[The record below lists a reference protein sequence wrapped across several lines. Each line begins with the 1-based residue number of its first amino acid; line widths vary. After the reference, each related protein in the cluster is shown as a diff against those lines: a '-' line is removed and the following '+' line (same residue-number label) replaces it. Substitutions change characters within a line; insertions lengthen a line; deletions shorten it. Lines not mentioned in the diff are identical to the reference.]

1 MTAVSIFIAAVTVLH
16 ILGYIGLVYW
26 TTHIKAGGDA
36 KEGEI
41 IDHTW
46 DGDLKEMNNP
56 MPGWW
61 LSLFYLMIAFAIAYL
76 FLYPGV
82 YKGSKGW
89 TQLGQYQQES
99 RKIDSRSAEYFRH
112 YAGKSVEEL
121 AKDPDALA
129 TGRRIFLQNCAVC
142 HASDAGGSPGSYP
155 NLTDKD
161 WIWGG
166 TPENI
171 INTITNGHTGAMPP
185 GGALIAVTPGQPPS
199 AEDQEKLDDVSNY
212 VLSLGGYPHDQ
223 ARADKGKALYSTS
236 CIACHGP
243 DGKGNPVIGG
253 INLADQTWLYAD
265 DPEDPAAL
273 KAFIEHQIQQ
283 PRNNVMPAWK
293 DTLGDAK
300 IKVVA
305 AYVYSLSQ
313 DEEEAA
319 EEKAAEPAAE
329 TAAPAT
335 AESATTSEAEK
346 PATEATA
353 LAAETATAEAAT
365 SEVEKTAAEA
375 TAPAAE
381 TAAPA
386 PTEAAA
392 TSEAANPAAEAPT
405 PAAETA
411 TPAPAEAA
419 ATSEAEKPA
428 AEATAP
434 AAETAAP
441 APTEAAATS
450 EAANPAAEAPTPA
463 AETATPAPAEAAATS
478 EAEKPAAEA
487 TAPAAETA
495 APAPTEAA
503 ATSEAANPA
512 AEAPAPTAETAAPA
526 PAEPAAT
533 SEAEKPAAEAP
544 AP

>member
-36 KEGEI
+36 KEGEV

-89 TQLGQYQQES
+89 TQLTQYQQES
-99 RKIDSRSAEYFRH
+99 RRVDARSAEYFRH
-112 YAGKSVEEL
+112 YAGKSVEDL

-142 HASDAGGSPGSYP
+142 HATDAGGTPGNYP

-166 TPENI
+166 TLESI
-171 INTITNGHTGAMPP
+171 INTITNGHTGAMPA
-185 GGALIAVTPGQPPS
+185 GGALIAVAPGQAPS
-199 AEDQEKLDDVSNY
+199 AEDQEKLEDVSNY
-212 VLSLGGYPHDQ
+212 ILSLGGYEHDKTL
-223 ARADKGKALYSTS
+223 AEKGKELYSTS
-236 CIACHGP
+236 CVACHGP

-265 DPEDPAAL
+265 DPEDTAAL
-273 KAFIEHQIQQ
+273 KAFIQQQIQK

-293 DTLGDAK
+293 DILGEAK

-313 DEEEAA
+313 DEAA
-319 EEKAAEPAAE
+319 DNNTGE
-329 TAAPAT
+329 
-335 AESATTSEAEK
+335 
-346 PATEATA
+346 
-353 LAAETATAEAAT
+353 
-365 SEVEKTAAEA
+365 EKTAAEA
-375 TAPAAE
+375 TAPAATE
-381 TAAPA
+381 TTAEPAA
-386 PTEAAA
+386 T
-392 TSEAANPAAEAPT
+392 TSEAEKTAAEASA
-405 PAAETA
+405 PAATET
-411 TPAPAEAA
+411 TAPVAEPAA
-419 ATSEAEKPA
+419 ATSEAE
-428 AEATAP
+428 ATAP
-434 AAETAAP
+434 TV
-441 APTEAAATS
+441 
-450 EAANPAAEAPTPA
+450 EAP
-463 AETATPAPAEAAATS
+463 ATPATES
-478 EAEKPAAEA
+478 EKPA
-487 TAPAAETA
+487 
-495 APAPTEAA
+495 
-503 ATSEAANPA
+503 S
-512 AEAPAPTAETAAPA
+512 
-526 PAEPAAT
+526 EPAAQ
-533 SEAEKPAAEAP
+533 
-544 AP
+544 

>member
-1 MTAVSIFIAAVTVLH
+1 MTAVSIFIAAVTILH

-36 KEGEI
+36 KEGEV

-89 TQLGQYQQES
+89 TQLTQYQQES
-99 RKIDSRSAEYFRH
+99 RRVDARSAEYFRH
-112 YAGKSVEEL
+112 YAGKSVEDL
-121 AKDPDALA
+121 AKDTDALA
-129 TGRRIFLQNCAVC
+129 IGRRIFLQNCAVC
-142 HASDAGGSPGSYP
+142 HATDAGGTPGNYP

-171 INTITNGHTGAMPP
+171 INTITNGHTGAMPA
-185 GGALIAVTPGQPPS
+185 GGALISVTPGQAPS
-199 AEDQEKLDDVSNY
+199 AEDQEKLENISNY
-212 VLSLGGYPHDQ
+212 ILSLGGYPHDQ
-223 ARADKGKALYSTS
+223 ARADKGKALYGTS

-293 DTLGDAK
+293 DILGEAK

-313 DEEEAA
+313 DESEVDNSAG
-319 EEKAAEPAAE
+319 EEKTATPAA
-329 TAAPAT
+329 AG
-335 AESATTSEAEK
+335 EAEK
-346 PATEATA
+346 PAAETTATVA
-353 LAAETATAEAAT
+353 ETTATTSAAEK
-365 SEVEKTAAEA
+365 SAAEA
-375 TAPAAE
+375 TA
-381 TAAPA
+381 T
-386 PTEAAA
+386 
-392 TSEAANPAAEAPT
+392 AAEA
-405 PAAETA
+405 A
-411 TPAPAEAA
+411 TNSA
-419 ATSEAEKPA
+419 AEKPA
-428 AEATAP
+428 AEATA
-434 AAETAAP
+434 T
-441 APTEAAATS
+441 
-450 EAANPAAEAPTPA
+450 AAEA
-463 AETATPAPAEAAATS
+463 TATTS
-478 EAEKPAAEA
+478 AAEKPAAETTATAAEAVSSAAESVQPASETAKPAEAATPASSEAA
-487 TAPAAETA
+487 TAP
-495 APAPTEAA
+495 
-503 ATSEAANPA
+503 
-512 AEAPAPTAETAAPA
+512 
-526 PAEPAAT
+526 
-533 SEAEKPAAEAP
+533 
-544 AP
+544 

>member
-1 MTAVSIFIAAVTVLH
+1 MTAVSIFIAAVTILH

-89 TQLGQYQQES
+89 TQLTQYQQES
-99 RKIDSRSAEYFRH
+99 RRVDARSAEYFRH
-112 YAGKSVEEL
+112 YAGKSVEDL

-142 HASDAGGSPGSYP
+142 HATDAGGTPGNYP

-171 INTITNGHTGAMPP
+171 INTITNGHTGAMPA
-185 GGALIAVTPGQPPS
+185 GGALIAVAPGQAPS
-199 AEDQEKLDDVSNY
+199 AEDQEKLEDVSNY
-212 VLSLGGYPHDQ
+212 ILSLGGYEHDKTL
-223 ARADKGKALYSTS
+223 AEKGKELYSTS
-236 CIACHGP
+236 CVACHGP

-265 DPEDPAAL
+265 DPEDTAAL
-273 KAFIEHQIQQ
+273 KAFIQQQIQK

-293 DTLGDAK
+293 DILGEAK

-313 DEEEAA
+313 DEAA
-319 EEKAAEPAAE
+319 DNNTGE
-329 TAAPAT
+329 
-335 AESATTSEAEK
+335 
-346 PATEATA
+346 
-353 LAAETATAEAAT
+353 
-365 SEVEKTAAEA
+365 EKTAAEA
-375 TAPAAE
+375 TAPAATE
-381 TAAPA
+381 TTAPV
-386 PTEAAA
+386 
-392 TSEAANPAAEAPT
+392 AEP
-405 PAAETA
+405 
-411 TPAPAEAA
+411 AA
-419 ATSEAEKPA
+419 ATSEAE
-428 AEATAP
+428 ATAP
-434 AAETAAP
+434 TV
-441 APTEAAATS
+441 
-450 EAANPAAEAPTPA
+450 EAP
-463 AETATPAPAEAAATS
+463 ATPATES
-478 EAEKPAAEA
+478 EKPA
-487 TAPAAETA
+487 
-495 APAPTEAA
+495 
-503 ATSEAANPA
+503 S
-512 AEAPAPTAETAAPA
+512 
-526 PAEPAAT
+526 EPAAQ
-533 SEAEKPAAEAP
+533 
-544 AP
+544 

>member
-223 ARADKGKALYSTS
+223 ARADKGKEFYSTS

-283 PRNNVMPAWK
+283 PRNNVMPTWK

-319 EEKAAEPAAE
+319 EEKAAEPATEATAPASE

-335 AESATTSEAEK
+335 AE
-346 PATEATA
+346 
-353 LAAETATAEAAT
+353 AAT
-365 SEVEKTAAEA
+365 
-375 TAPAAE
+375 
-381 TAAPA
+381 
-386 PTEAAA
+386 
-392 TSEAANPAAEAPT
+392 
-405 PAAETA
+405 
-411 TPAPAEAA
+411 
-419 ATSEAEKPA
+419 TSEAEKPA

-434 AAETAAP
+434 AAETAAAESAATNEAEKP
-441 APTEAAATS
+441 AAEATAPAAEAAAPAAETAAAETAASEAAKPTAEATTPASETAAPATAEPAATS
-450 EAANPAAEAPTPA
+450 EAAKPAAEATAPA
-463 AETATPAPAEAAATS
+463 AEAATTS

-487 TAPAAETA
+487 TAPATETA
-495 APAPTEAA
+495 APKPAEAA
-503 ATSEAANPA
+503 AASDAEKAATEATTPA
-512 AEAPAPTAETAAPA
+512 SEAPA
-526 PAEPAAT
+526 T
-533 SEAEKPAAEAP
+533 SDSKSAQP
-544 AP
+544 

>member
-1 MTAVSIFIAAVTVLH
+1 MTAVSIFIAAVTILH

-89 TQLGQYQQES
+89 TQLTQYQQES
-99 RKIDSRSAEYFRH
+99 RRVDARSAEYFRH
-112 YAGKSVEEL
+112 YAGKSVEDL

-142 HASDAGGSPGSYP
+142 HATDAGGTPGNYP

-171 INTITNGHTGAMPP
+171 INTITNGHTGAMPA
-185 GGALIAVTPGQPPS
+185 GGALISVTPGQAPS
-199 AEDQEKLDDVSNY
+199 AEDQEKLENISNY
-212 VLSLGGYPHDQ
+212 ILSLGGYPHDQ
-223 ARADKGKALYSTS
+223 ARADKGKALYGTS

-293 DTLGDAK
+293 DILGEAK

-313 DEEEAA
+313 DESEADNA
-319 EEKAAEPAAE
+319 GEEKT
-329 TAAPAT
+329 TAD
-335 AESATTSEAEK
+335 
-346 PATEATA
+346 
-353 LAAETATAEAAT
+353 
-365 SEVEKTAAEA
+365 A
-375 TAPAAE
+375 TAP
-381 TAAPA
+381 
-386 PTEAAA
+386 
-392 TSEAANPAAEAPT
+392 
-405 PAAETA
+405 
-411 TPAPAEAA
+411 AA

-428 AEATAP
+428 AETPAP
-434 AAETAAP
+434 AAT
-441 APTEAAATS
+441 
-450 EAANPAAEAPTPA
+450 
-463 AETATPAPAEAAATS
+463 ETATPAAEPATATS
-478 EAEKPAAEA
+478 EAEKPAAE
-487 TAPAAETA
+487 TPAPAATETA
-495 APAPTEAA
+495 APAAEPSEPVAT
-503 ATSEAANPA
+503 TSEAEKAA
-512 AEAPAPTAETAAPA
+512 AETPAPATTETAAPA
-526 PAEPAAT
+526 TEAVTAAETPAPATTETATPTAEAATPAAESEKSANEPAAQ
-533 SEAEKPAAEAP
+533 
-544 AP
+544 

>member
-89 TQLGQYQQES
+89 TQLTQYQQES
-99 RKIDSRSAEYFRH
+99 RRVDARSAEYFRH
-112 YAGKSVEEL
+112 YAGKSVEDL

-129 TGRRIFLQNCAVC
+129 IGRRIFLQNCAVC

-171 INTITNGHTGAMPP
+171 INTITNGHTGAMPA
-185 GGALIAVTPGQPPS
+185 GGALISVTPGQAPS
-199 AEDQEKLDDVSNY
+199 AEDQQKLEDVSNY
-212 VLSLGGYPHDQ
+212 ILALGGYEHDQ
-223 ARADKGKALYSTS
+223 ALAEKGKELYSTS
-236 CIACHGP
+236 CVACHGP

-253 INLADQTWLYAD
+253 INLADQTWLYAED
-265 DPEDPAAL
+265 SEDPAAL
-273 KAFIEHQIQQ
+273 KTFIQNQIQH

-293 DTLGDAK
+293 DILGEAK

-313 DEEEAA
+313 DESEVDNSA
-319 EEKAAEPAAE
+319 EEEKTATPAA
-329 TAAPAT
+329 AG
-335 AESATTSEAEK
+335 EAEK
-346 PATEATA
+346 PAAEATA
-353 LAAETATAEAAT
+353 TAAETTATTSAAEKPAAETTATAAEAAATTSAAEKPAAETTATAAEAAT
-365 SEVEKTAAEA
+365 T
-375 TAPAAE
+375 
-381 TAAPA
+381 
-386 PTEAAA
+386 
-392 TSEAANPAAEAPT
+392 
-405 PAAETA
+405 
-411 TPAPAEAA
+411 
-419 ATSEAEKPA
+419 TSEAEKPA
-428 AEATAP
+428 AEATA
-434 AAETAAP
+434 
-441 APTEAAATS
+441 
-450 EAANPAAEAPTPA
+450 
-463 AETATPAPAEAAATS
+463 AEAATTTS
-478 EAEKPAAEA
+478 AAEKPAAEA
-487 TAPAAETA
+487 VPSAAESVQPASETA
-495 APAPTEAA
+495 KPAEAA
-503 ATSEAANPA
+503 TPASSEAAT
-512 AEAPAPTAETAAPA
+512 AP
-526 PAEPAAT
+526 
-533 SEAEKPAAEAP
+533 
-544 AP
+544 

>member
-1 MTAVSIFIAAVTVLH
+1 MTAVSIFIAAVTILH

-89 TQLGQYQQES
+89 TQLTQYQQES
-99 RKIDSRSAEYFRH
+99 RRVDARSAEYFRH
-112 YAGKSVEEL
+112 YAGKSVEDL

-142 HASDAGGSPGSYP
+142 HATDAGGTPGNYP

-171 INTITNGHTGAMPP
+171 INTITNGHTGAMPA
-185 GGALIAVTPGQPPS
+185 GGALISVTPGQAPS
-199 AEDQEKLDDVSNY
+199 AEDQQKLEDVSNY
-212 VLSLGGYPHDQ
+212 ILALGGYEHDQ
-223 ARADKGKALYSTS
+223 ALAEKGKELYGTS
-236 CIACHGP
+236 CVACHGP

-253 INLADQTWLYAD
+253 INLADQTWLYAED
-265 DPEDPAAL
+265 SEDPAAL
-273 KAFIEHQIQQ
+273 KTFIQNQIQH

-293 DTLGDAK
+293 DILGEAK

-313 DEEEAA
+313 DESEVDNSA
-319 EEKAAEPAAE
+319 EE
-329 TAAPAT
+329 
-335 AESATTSEAEK
+335 EK
-346 PATEATA
+346 
-353 LAAETATAEAAT
+353 
-365 SEVEKTAAEA
+365 
-375 TAPAAE
+375 
-381 TAAPA
+381 
-386 PTEAAA
+386 
-392 TSEAANPAAEAPT
+392 
-405 PAAETA
+405 TA
-411 TPAPAEAA
+411 TPAAA
-419 ATSEAEKPA
+419 GAAEKPA
-428 AEATAP
+428 AEATA
-434 AAETAAP
+434 T
-441 APTEAAATS
+441 
-450 EAANPAAEAPTPA
+450 AAEA
-463 AETATPAPAEAAATS
+463 TATTS
-478 EAEKPAAEA
+478 AAEKPAAEA
-487 TAPAAETA
+487 TATAAEATATTSAAEKPAAETTATA
-495 APAPTEAA
+495 AEAA
-503 ATSEAANPA
+503 AT
-512 AEAPAPTAETAAPA
+512 
-526 PAEPAAT
+526 T
-533 SEAEKPAAEAP
+533 SAAEKPAAEATATATEAVPSAADTAQP
-544 AP
+544 ASETAKPAAAP

>member
-223 ARADKGKALYSTS
+223 ARADKGKELYSTS

-283 PRNNVMPAWK
+283 PHNNVMPAWK

-319 EEKAAEPAAE
+319 EEKAAEPATEATAPASE
-329 TAAPAT
+329 TAAQAT
-335 AESATTSEAEK
+335 AEAATTSEAEK
-346 PATEATA
+346 PA
-353 LAAETATAEAAT
+353 AESAAT
-365 SEVEKTAAEA
+365 
-375 TAPAAE
+375 
-381 TAAPA
+381 
-386 PTEAAA
+386 
-392 TSEAANPAAEAPT
+392 N
-405 PAAETA
+405 
-411 TPAPAEAA
+411 
-419 ATSEAEKPA
+419 EAEKPA

-434 AAETAAP
+434 AAETAA
-441 APTEAAATS
+441 AETATS
-450 EAANPAAEAPTPA
+450 EAAKPAAEATTPASETAAPATAEPAASSEAAKPA
-463 AETATPAPAEAAATS
+463 AEATAPAAEAATTS

-487 TAPAAETA
+487 TAPATETA
-495 APAPTEAA
+495 APKPAEAA
-503 ATSEAANPA
+503 AASDAEKAATEATTPA
-512 AEAPAPTAETAAPA
+512 SEAPA
-526 PAEPAAT
+526 T
-533 SEAEKPAAEAP
+533 SDSKSAQP
-544 AP
+544 